1 MNTTHIAPT
10 ATLMY
15 GPMFSEKSKNLI
27 ELSLQKEAQ
36 GYHTLHY
43 SFLRNTINSRALEQE
58 LDARHLQGQSEAEQ
72 NEALIHLLSDYHFLR
87 LKNKTLPV
95 AVFID
100 EAQFG
105 PTLLP
110 VFIQILLD
118 LGVEVHIACLYHD
131 YQGNPFPLF
140 EMLQQLF
147 EHQEVCHA
155 LCEVCEAPA
164 LENQRLL
171 DGVPSLEGELVV
183 IDAAHGGKNEFT
195 YAPRCEECFTRPVS

>member
-1 MNTTHIAPT
+1 MKTTHIDSS

-27 ELSLQKEAQ
+27 ELSLEREAQ
-36 GYHTLHY
+36 GYAVLHY

-58 LDARHLQGQSEAEQ
+58 LQARHLRGQSEEEQ
-72 NEALIHLLSDYHFLR
+72 NRDLIHLLTDSYFSLLGHPNR
-87 LKNKTLPV
+87 PV

-110 VFIQILLD
+110 TFIDILLQ
-118 LGVEVHIACLYHD
+118 LGVEVHVACLYHD
-131 YQGNPFPLF
+131 YQGNLFPLF
-140 EMLQQLF
+140 EMLQELF

-155 LCEVCEAPA
+155 SCALCEAPA

-171 DGVPSLEGELVV
+171 DGEPSLDGELVV
-183 IDAAHGGKNEFT
+183 IDAAHGGKNEYT